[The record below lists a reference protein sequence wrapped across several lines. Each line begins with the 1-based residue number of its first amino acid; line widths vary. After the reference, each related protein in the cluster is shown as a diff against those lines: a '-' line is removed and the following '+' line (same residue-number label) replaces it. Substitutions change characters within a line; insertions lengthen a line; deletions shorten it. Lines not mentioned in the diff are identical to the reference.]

1 MEVEIGRIAHYFSHI
16 GVAVADITNG
26 KLNIGDSIHIKGHV
40 TDFVQNVESMQV
52 EHQSI
57 ETAKSGES
65 VGLKVNEHVRENDVV
80 YKVS

>member
-16 GVAVADITNG
+16 GVAVVDIANG
-26 KLNIGDSIHIKGHV
+26 NLNIGDSIHIKGHV
-40 TDFVQNVESMQV
+40 TDFAQNVESMQA

-57 ETAKSGES
+57 EIAKAGQS